1 MTSPDHRLALPQGTR
16 VQDFEF
22 HRILGHGGFGITYL
36 GWNIA
41 LDIPV
46 AIKEYLPA
54 DLAMRE
60 QDMSVLPK
68 SSGDEADFQW
78 GLDRFLDEARVMAR
92 FKHPNIV
99 QVQHFFQAHGTAY
112 IVMEYVEGETLSD
125 HLKRKGTLTESELKT
140 ILLPLLAGLIE
151 VHEAGILHRDIKPG
165 NILLRAADGSPV
177 LVDFGAARQAVGARS
192 RSVTAVL
199 TPGYAPIEQYSSRGH
214 QGPWTDMY
222 ALGGVCYQA
231 LTGTVPD
238 EAMDRIRQDP
248 LIPITEAARGKAT
261 DSFISAIDWSLRVE
275 EADRP
280 QGVRVWR
287 SALLGEDDVPE
298 PVTPSTP
305 TQTQQAPVPKKTQMR
320 TTSWL
325 LATGILLFIGAGAW
339 WGIQEYPRLF
349 GQGSLDTPVV
359 AKREVPVEMPGEITQ
374 EAVTEQTREALA
386 SAEETLPSDKAEAE
400 QPTPKEPALS
410 PEEAEV
416 DRLLAAAEADL
427 KERRLTSPA
436 GNNAWDRYQQVL
448 EIDPANPDA
457 IRGMERVIDSYME
470 LFGSAVEQE
479 DFDQANSYLERI
491 RDLHPD
497 SPSLLEGKKQL
508 EEAKQG
514 HADRLAEQERQRQAE
529 EDARQKELER
539 QRLAKAI
546 EEHWTAFESA
556 MQAEDLYEAAGILV
570 QIRDRDP
577 EAPGLA
583 QGEERL
589 AELER
594 ELIKQIVEVH

>member
-1 MTSPDHRLALPQGTR
+1 MTTPDHRLALPQGTR

-22 HRILGHGGFGITYL
+22 HRVLGHGGFGITYL

-125 HLKRKGTLTESELKT
+125 LLKRRGTLTEAELKH
-140 ILLPLLAGLIE
+140 ILLPLLAGLID

-231 LTGTVPD
+231 LTGKVPD
-238 EAMDRIRQDP
+238 EAMERIRSDP
-248 LIPITEAARGKAT
+248 LIPVTEAAMGKAT
-261 DSFISAIDWSLRVE
+261 KVFLSAIDWALRVE

-280 QGVRVWR
+280 QGIRVWR
-287 SALLGEDDVPE
+287 TALLGEEAVPE
-298 PVTPSTP
+298 PVTAGTP
-305 TQTQQAPVPKKTQMR
+305 TQQKPPPDKKPKLSR
-320 TTSWL
+320 WL
-325 LATGILLFIGAGAW
+325 TALGVLLLIGSGAW
-339 WGIQEYPRLF
+339 WSIQEYPELF
-349 GQGSLDTPVV
+349 GQGT
-359 AKREVPVEMPGEITQ
+359 GESP
-374 EAVTEQTREALA
+374 AVTEQAAPAEAPSETPQETETGETGEA
-386 SAEETLPSDKAEAE
+386 VVVVEETPSADKAEIE
-400 QPTPKEPALS
+400 QPALTA
-410 PEEAEV
+410 EEVEV
-416 DRLLAAAEADL
+416 ARLLAAAEANL
-427 KERRLTSPA
+427 KAQRLTSPA
-436 GNNAWDRYQQVL
+436 GDNAWDNYMRVL
-448 EIDPANPDA
+448 ELIPAHPEA
-457 IRGMERVIDSYME
+457 VTGTKRVIGSYME
-470 LFGSAVEQE
+470 LFGAAVEKE
-479 DFDQANSYLERI
+479 AFDKAAEYLSRI

-497 SPSLLEGKKQL
+497 SPML
-508 EEAKQG
+508 EEGEQRLEDTKQAR
-514 HADRLAEQERQRQAE
+514 ADRLAEQERQRQAE
-529 EDARQKELER
+529 EAARQAELER
-539 QRLAKAI
+539 QRIAEAV
-546 EEHWTAFESA
+546 EAHWAAFE
-556 MQAEDLYEAAGILV
+556 AALEGG
-570 QIRDRDP
+570 RP
-577 EAPGLA
+577 E
-583 QGEERL
+583 
-589 AELER
+589 
-594 ELIKQIVEVH
+594 